1 MAAERWPG
9 LTSKE
14 VGSRRRSRSKVFAP
28 EGRFPLARGAARS
41 RVAAR
46 RRSHV
51 CGVRSL
57 GSGRVR
63 GSEVR
68 EEKTSE
74 GRKPKRVSAGGS
86 GATRADVNGLAERIK
101 ASKRVKS
108 SERDGDTSGRPGGP
122 GSALRRDE
130 RDLIVV
136 GGSRQTRPSGCE
148 RLTKPA
154 VIRRSRVRLS
164 TAADNRRGASGPRE
178 GCATLCE
185 GKALKESEAQDGCGT
200 KQGRET
206 RVCQE
211 AAERLRKPE
220 SGTEVGVTPCLERG

>member
-1 MAAERWPG
+1 VAAERWPG
-9 LTSKE
+9 LASKE

-86 GATRADVNGLAERIK
+86 EATRADVNGLAERIK

-136 GGSRQTRPSGCE
+136 GGSRQPRSFGRG

-154 VIRRSRVRLS
+154 VTRRSQAGLG
-164 TAADNRRGASGPRE
+164 TAVDDRKGASGLER
-178 GCATLCE
+178 GARLFAR
-185 GKALKESEAQDGCGT
+185 GRLWRRDEAWGGCGT
-200 KQGRET
+200 KQGREA
-206 RVCQE
+206 RVCQCGIWRS
-211 AAERLRKPE
+211 AV
-220 SGTEVGVTPCLERG
+220 SGLWSST